1 MKAVL
6 INANERRVTAIE
18 LKVNPNKDLAELRE
32 LIGCELV
39 QPLCIGE
46 NLTLWLDEEGKLK
59 EAPAGFRLSGIDID
73 FAGNGILLGGDADRV
88 KTCKASPDVVA
99 IGVSWLASGAVEQPR
114 RPRIIAIR

>member
-6 INANERRVTAIE
+6 INPAGRLVAGIE
-18 LKVNPNKDLAELRE
+18 LKTNPNRSLAELRE

-59 EAPAGFRLSGIDID
+59 ENPVGFRLAGIDID
-73 FAGNGILLGGDADRV
+73 FAGIGILLGGDADRV
-88 KTCKASPDVVA
+88 KACKASPDVVA
-99 IGVSWLASGAVEQPR
+99 IGVEWLAAGSIQP
-114 RPRIIAIR
+114 PRMPRFVFI

>member
-6 INANERRVTAIE
+6 INPADRRVAGIE
-18 LKVNPNKDLAELRE
+18 LKTNPNRSLAELRE

-59 EAPAGFRLSGIDID
+59 QGQPGFRLAGIDID

-88 KTCKASPDVVA
+88 KACKANPDVVA
-99 IGVSWLASGAVEQPR
+99 VGVRWLAAGAIQP
-114 RPRIIAIR
+114 PQMPKFVFI

>member
-6 INANERRVTAIE
+6 INSRNRRVTAID
-18 LKVNPNKDLAELRE
+18 LRTNPNKDLSELRE

-59 EAPAGFRLSGIDID
+59 ENHGGFRLAGIDID
-73 FAGNGILLGGDADRV
+73 FAGNGILLGGDAYRV
-88 KTCKASPDVVA
+88 KACKASPDVVA
-99 IGVSWLASGAVEQPR
+99 IGVKWLASGMVEHPR
-114 RPRIIAIR
+114 MPRFIVLQ

>member
-6 INANERRVTAIE
+6 INPADRRVAGIE
-18 LKVNPNKDLAELRE
+18 LKTNPNRSLAELRE

-39 QPLCIGE
+39 QPLCIGD

-59 EAPAGFRLSGIDID
+59 ENPAGFRLAGIDID

-88 KTCKASPDVVA
+88 KACKASPDVVA
-99 IGVSWLASGAVEQPR
+99 IGIRWLASGAVEQPR
-114 RPRIIAIR
+114 MPQFIVLQ